1 MIEDLVRDVATGFEG
16 HFTRALFISG
26 ALALLVT
33 AVVGIAWW
41 RGRRWM
47 ANRPTGRLGAGSHGP
62 QVAMFSEDRSAPEGS
77 AGGSQPGRHA
87 DRRPEEQPGARLIR
101 EAAARAAGLRDA
113 WDRSYREAR
122 SGDAPAASTAAPTL
136 DVLIEQ
142 LLREQR
148 ETNALL
154 RQIAGQLEKSR

>member
-1 MIEDLVRDVATGFEG
+1 MIEDIVRDVATGFEG
-16 HFTRALFISG
+16 HFMRALAISG

-33 AVVGIAWW
+33 AVVGLAWW

-47 ANRPTGRLGAGSHGP
+47 TNRPTGRLGAGPH
-62 QVAMFSEDRSAPEGS
+62 VAMFSEDRSHPGGS
-77 AGGSQPGRHA
+77 AEGAGPADHPGRG
-87 DRRPEEQPGARLIR
+87 PEEQPGARLIR

-122 SGDAPAASTAAPTL
+122 SGETLAPSPAGAPLDA
-136 DVLIEQ
+136 LIEQ

-154 RQIAGQLEKSR
+154 RQIASQLQRPR